1 MNPIQKVM
9 TIAEYLA
16 VKLRDHGVRRVF
28 GIPGGPSI
36 PYMEA
41 FRKAGIEFILTSHE
55 SSAAV
60 MADVTARMTGVT
72 GVCHGTFGPGATNL
86 STGVGGA
93 LLDRSPL
100 LALTS
105 EVPEEWRNRTVQM
118 NIDHQAL
125 FLPVTKGTFRL
136 SEDNADHVTA
146 EALAIANAEYPGSV
160 HIGLPSD
167 LHGKDVSGE
176 AAEAAMAPDTH
187 DDYISEKARVLIASS
202 HRPVLAAGL
211 TAMRHG
217 LTKELK
223 DFLVTHKVPVVVTP
237 MAKGIIT
244 HDNPCY
250 AGVLFHAMSDRLQ
263 SLTQEADLVIGLGYD
278 PVEYNYESW
287 IPDVPLVHFDTRMT
301 DILGKGSIQII
312 SSPDMWFKTLEPLRS
327 SHEMVALAGEVRRE
341 MAAIM
346 ADKSKAFGAVRI
358 LQILR
363 EELPQNAIVTSDV
376 GSHLHLLGQMWDAPS
391 PGKLI
396 ITNGWSSMGFG
407 LPAAIAAAM
416 CVRDVPVVC
425 ITGDGGMMM
434 NAGEMMTA
442 RRYGIK
448 VIVIV
453 LADGELNLIRLKEG
467 WKGIDPYG
475 VKLYEGALF
484 KSDNFLGAKVSRVAN
499 AEAMRKAVREA
510 LLSDISVIVEA
521 TVDPA
526 DYSELIV
533 KV

>member
-1 MNPIQKVM
+1 M

-16 VKLRDHGVRRVF
+16 LKLRDHGVRRFF

-41 FRKAGIEFILTSHE
+41 FRKQGIEFFLTSHE
-55 SSAAV
+55 SAAAV
-60 MADVTARMTGVT
+60 MADVTARLTGVM

-105 EVPEEWRNRTVQM
+105 EMSDDWLNRTTQM

-125 FLPVTKGTFRL
+125 YRPLTKATFRL
-136 SEDNADHVTA
+136 SDENVVSVTD
-146 EALAIANAEYPGSV
+146 EALETAYAEYPGPV
-160 HIGLPSD
+160 HIGLPTD
-167 LHGKDVSGE
+167 LHGKTALETLTKRERFHE
-176 AAEAAMAPDTH
+176 AG
-187 DDYISEKARVLIASS
+187 DDYNSKKASVLIASS
-202 HRPVLAAGL
+202 HRPLLAVGL
-211 TAMRHG
+211 TALRHG
-217 LTKELK
+217 LADHLK
-223 DFLVTHKVPVVVTP
+223 TFLEKHQVPVVITP
-237 MAKGIIT
+237 MAKGILEQN
-244 HDNPCY
+244 NPCY

-263 SLTQEADLVIGLGYD
+263 KLTREADLVIGIGYD

-287 IPDVPLVHFDTRMT
+287 MPSVPLVHFDTRMT
-301 DILGKGSIQII
+301 DIPGRGNLQIV
-312 SSPDMWFKTLEPLRS
+312 SGPEKWFEMLEPLRS
-327 SHEMVALAGEVRRE
+327 SPEMVSLAGEVRNE
-341 MAAIM
+341 MAGTLAGL
-346 ADKSKAFGAVRI
+346 SKGFGPVRA

-363 EELPQNAIVTSDV
+363 EELPGNAVVTSDV
-376 GSHLHLLGQMWDAPS
+376 GSHLHLLGQMWDAGA

-416 CVRDVPVVC
+416 CCRNVPVVC

-434 NAGEMMTA
+434 NAGEIMTA

-453 LADGELNLIRLKEG
+453 LADRELNLISLKEG

-475 VKLYEGALF
+475 VSLYKGPLF
-484 KSDNFLGAKVSRVAN
+484 SSDSFLGVKVFSVADGD
-499 AEAMRKAVREA
+499 AMRKAVREA
-510 LLSDISVIVEA
+510 LLSDTSVIIETA
-521 TVDPA
+521 VDPSE
-526 DYSELIV
+526 YSDLVV